1 MRPQVKAALGA
12 HVGLACF
19 RAGRA
24 VAGDDPDAFGP
35 AVDRAFEGLL
45 RDW

>member
-1 MRPQVKAALGA
+1 MPAAEAALVA

-24 VAGDDPDAFGP
+24 VAGDDPAALEPSVDNAFT
-35 AVDRAFEGLL
+35 VLL
-45 RDW
+45 RDC